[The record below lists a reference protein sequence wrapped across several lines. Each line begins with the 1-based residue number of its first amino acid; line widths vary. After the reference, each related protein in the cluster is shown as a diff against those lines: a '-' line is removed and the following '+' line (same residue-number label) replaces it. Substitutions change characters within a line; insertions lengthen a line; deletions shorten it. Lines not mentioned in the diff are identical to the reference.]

1 MTILLRCLLLYLPT
15 SFVLPSHFHLLND
28 LTNVFLVCSYSWI
41 VVLLQIFLKHQG
53 GKHYKKKNHIIL
65 WKRITIS
72 HPLKIDYFPFSI
84 SWHKYKVN
92 INQARYNWVV
102 DSGGILNFLYMS
114 FFFTVMSTHTTETHT
129 LAQFPKHPFIK
140 IQAKNFRK
148 IVQLTYCIQWEAL
161 IAELRKLSSK
171 LIAEP
176 IEVSTVN

>member
-114 FFFTVMSTHTTETHT
+114 FFLRSWAHTQQKHT
-129 LAQFPKHPFIK
+129 PLI
-140 IQAKNFRK
+140 NFQN
-148 IVQLTYCIQWEAL
+148 I
-161 IAELRKLSSK
+161 LSSK
-171 LIAEP
+171 YKPRTLEKLFNWHI
-176 IEVSTVN
+176 VSNGKL